1 MLPALLLDSLRDYAG
16 ARIARQW
23 HRLDHELD
31 AETPGEPEQVC
42 LLAKTMKSRSPI
54 VRKTLKLSLGLGLVA
69 FALIAGPA
77 LAQDCSK
84 TTEGTAA
91 LAEYPAVRAFYDAM
105 TSGDPTLVDC
115 AVSAEWLN
123 NPSAPGT
130 PKGPD
135 GFKPSV
141 SGIRM
146 VFSEYSFATQDVV
159 AAGDKVVVRSLV
171 TAVQVQ
177 PFLGIPPGETPVVF
191 QTIDIHQ
198 LDADGKLAQSWHVED
213 WLSFLF
219 ARGALPLKA
228 E

>member
-1 MLPALLLDSLRDYAG
+1 M
-16 ARIARQW
+16 
-23 HRLDHELD
+23 
-31 AETPGEPEQVC
+31 
-42 LLAKTMKSRSPI
+42 
-54 VRKTLKLSLGLGLVA
+54 LKLSI
-69 FALIAGPA
+69 ALATLALLSTPA
-77 LAQDCSK
+77 WAQDCSK

-91 LAEYPAVRAFYDAM
+91 LADYPAVRAFYDAM
-105 TSGDPTLVDC
+105 TSGDASLVDC

-141 SGIRM
+141 AGIRA
-146 VFSEYSFATQDVV
+146 VFSQYSFATQDVV

-171 TAVQVQ
+171 TAVQAQ
-177 PFLGIPPGETPVVF
+177 PFLGVAPGETPVTF

-198 LDADGKLAQSWHVED
+198 LGADGKLAQSWHVED
-213 WLSFLF
+213 WMSFLF

>member
-1 MLPALLLDSLRDYAG
+1 MPFATVLHRIRNRAVD
-16 ARIARQW
+16 RIAAQW
-23 HRLDHELD
+23 WRLDH
-31 AETPGEPEQVC
+31 ASEPLPVEEPAC
-42 LLAKTMKSRSPI
+42 PLARL
-54 VRKTLKLSLGLGLVA
+54 VRRPMMRTTLKLSLVLLA
-69 FALIAGPA
+69 FAFIAAPA

-84 TTEGTAA
+84 TSEGTAA

-105 TSGDPTLVDC
+105 TLGEAGLVDC

-130 PKGPD
+130 PKGAE

-141 SGIRM
+141 AGIRA
-146 VFSEYSFATQDVV
+146 VFSQYSFATQDVV

-171 TAVQVQ
+171 TAVQAQ
-177 PFLGIPPGETPVVF
+177 PFLGVAPGDTPVTF

-198 LDADGKLAQSWHVED
+198 LGPDGKLTQSWHVED

>member
-1 MLPALLLDSLRDYAG
+1 MPLAVLLDTLRDRAA
-16 ARIARQW
+16 ARIALQW
-23 HRLDHELD
+23 HRLDHEFD
-31 AETPGEPEQVC
+31 ADSLGETEPAC
-42 LLAKTMKSRSPI
+42 LLAKIIRVRSPML
-54 VRKTLKLSLGLGLVA
+54 RKTLKLSLGLAA

-91 LAEYPAVRAFYDAM
+91 LADYPAVRAFYDAM
-105 TSGDPTLVDC
+105 TSGDASLVDC

-130 PKGPD
+130 PKGPE

-141 SGIRM
+141 QGIRA

-159 AAGDKVVVRSLV
+159 ATGDKVVVRSLV

-177 PFLGIPPGETPVVF
+177 SFLGVAPGETPVTF

-198 LDADGKLAQSWHVED
+198 LGADGKLAQSWHVED
-213 WLSFLF
+213 WMSFLF
-219 ARGALPLKA
+219 ARGALPFKA